1 MVEGD
6 CASGLDEPK
15 TPRKRIESFAWRNER
30 FRIAGRKSLES
41 LAAKLRRFARSFVF
55 NNLTGFSFRL
65 FSQPARSDAESP
77 TAADREAAFGERF
90 TSPGRPEKT
99 ERVGPRASALTIR
112 TS

>member
-30 FRIAGRKSLES
+30 FRIAGR
-41 LAAKLRRFARSFVF
+41 
-55 NNLTGFSFRL
+55 
-65 FSQPARSDAESP
+65 PARSDAESP